1 MFNWATLKLQCRR
14 DLDGCRVLINKVVE
28 IQPELR
34 DHRLVKAL
42 RGEEE
47 AVEAAGGVRGPVVTD
62 ARPRRTD
69 PERDKCIR

>member
-1 MFNWATLKLQCRR
+1 
-14 DLDGCRVLINKVVE
+14 VE

-47 AVEAAGGVRGPVVTD
+47 AVEAAGGGFAD
-62 ARPRRTD
+62 QS
-69 PERDKCIR
+69 

>member
-47 AVEAAGGVRGPVVTD
+47 AVEAGGGGFAD
-62 ARPRRTD
+62 QS
-69 PERDKCIR
+69 